1 MTKELVTVEQASK
14 ELSTNVAELWAPQ
27 DNTANSII
35 IPKVMVMQ
43 GLSKAVT
50 DGNAKFGDFLD
61 SLTNEVLGSINTP
74 FEFIPFHVEK
84 EIYISENKSTKVG
97 VKDFKYVRKEKL
109 TAANEGLPW
118 SDVVNGVEIQRTH
131 VYNFYVLN
139 PKDMTLPYIISFKG
153 KSLRGGKVLNTTAFV
168 KAAMANSFPP
178 AYHYVLKGTKESNE
192 KGTFVV
198 ISAERAGTSTVEEI
212 KSAANWKRTFM
223 AGTVQAHDV
232 DEAEYSSPA
241 PQVCNQ
247 ENPEF

>member
-1 MTKELVTVEQASK
+1 MTTQLVTVEQANK
-14 ELSTNVAELWAPQ
+14 ELSADVANLWAPQ

-61 SLTNEVLGSINTP
+61 SLTNEVLGSINSP

-109 TAANEGLPW
+109 TAANENLPW

-178 AYHYVLKGTKESNE
+178 AHHYVLKGIKESNE
-192 KGTFVV
+192 KGTYVV
-198 ISAERAGTSTVEEI
+198 ISAERAGASSIDEI
-212 KSAANWKRTFM
+212 KAAAVWKKTFM
-223 AGTVQAHDV
+223 TSNVQAHDV
-232 DEAEYSSPA
+232 EESEYSA
-241 PQVCNQ
+241 PSATAHHQ